1 MATTQ
6 TFVSPEN
13 WYSLEYPRTWEM
25 EVIEGIPSFFDGIN
39 PYGTGGVVQLMA
51 ANLAGA
57 ENRELVSQS
66 PFLIGKDIPDK
77 LALFLSKQGIS
88 NEGAQFFVR
97 DNTQM
102 GACEYRNGGHFY
114 LALMAERNSIF
125 VLALYN
131 CKGEPEP
138 QEAAL
143 VGKILQSLTIL

>member
-1 MATTQ
+1 MASTQ
-6 TFVSPEN
+6 TFVSSEN

-25 EVIEGIPSFFDGIN
+25 EVVEGIPSFFDGIS
-39 PYGTGGVVQLMA
+39 PYGGALQVMA

-57 ENRELVSQS
+57 QNRELVSQS

-77 LALFLSKQGIS
+77 LALFLSKQGVS
-88 NEGAQFFVR
+88 SESAQFFTR

-114 LALMAERNSIF
+114 LALMAERNNIF

-143 VGKILQSLTIL
+143 VGKILQSLTII

>member
-1 MATTQ
+1 MAATQ

-25 EVIEGIPSFFDGIN
+25 EVVEGIPSFFDGIS
-39 PYGTGGVVQLMA
+39 PYGGALQVMA

-57 ENRELVSQS
+57 ENRELISQS
-66 PFLIGKDIPDK
+66 PFLMGKDIPDK
-77 LALFLSKQGIS
+77 LALFLSKQGVS

-97 DNTQM
+97 DNTEM

-114 LALMAERNSIF
+114 LVLMAERAKIF

-131 CKGEPEP
+131 CKGEPQPE
-138 QEAAL
+138 EAAN
-143 VGKILQSLTIL
+143 VGKILQSLTII

>member
-1 MATTQ
+1 MAATQ

-25 EVIEGIPSFFDGIN
+25 EVVEGIPSFFDGIS
-39 PYGTGGVVQLMA
+39 PYGGALQVMA

-57 ENRELVSQS
+57 ENRELISQS
-66 PFLIGKDIPDK
+66 PFLMGKDIPDK
-77 LALFLSKQGIS
+77 LALFLSKQGVS

-114 LALMAERNSIF
+114 LVLMAERAQIF

-131 CKGEPEP
+131 CKGEPQPE
-138 QEAAL
+138 EAAN
-143 VGKILQSLTIL
+143 VGKILQSLTII

>member
-1 MATTQ
+1 MASTQ
-6 TFVSPEN
+6 TFVSPEK

-25 EVIEGIPSFFDGIN
+25 EIVEGIPSFFDGIS
-39 PYGTGGVVQLMA
+39 PYGGALQVMA

-66 PFLIGKDIPDK
+66 PFLIGKDLADK
-77 LALFLSKQGIS
+77 LALFLSKQGVS

-102 GACEYRNGGHFY
+102 GACEYRNDGHFY

-138 QEAAL
+138 QEAAF
-143 VGKILQSLTIL
+143 VGKILQSLTLI